1 MLIHETAVAESV
13 FKTILEHAK
22 KLDAKPVCAT
32 ISCGMLNPLNDEI
45 VNFAF
50 AAAAKGSVCEGM
62 KLNIVHIPLKAK
74 CKSCGETFEFDLFSE
89 GCKSCKSPD
98 ISFEPDAALLL
109 EDIEFEDK
117 RS

>member
-1 MLIHETAVAESV
+1 MHETVVAESV
-13 FKTILEHAK
+13 FETIVEQAK
-22 KLDAKPVCAT
+22 KLGVRPVCAT

-50 AAAAKGSVCEGM
+50 AAAAKGSICEGM

-74 CKSCGETFEFDLFSE
+74 CKSCGKTFEFDLYTE

-98 ISFEPDAALLL
+98 IGFEPDAPLLL

-117 RS
+117 E